1 MIRSATLPAL
11 SYLIP
16 SNIFC
21 RFSKDIDVVDQ
32 EIPFQ
37 LDDFLNCLSEVIG
50 ILFIICY
57 SSAYFLVAI
66 LPISIFYLV
75 LQKLYISSSRQIRR
89 LDMISSSPIFSH
101 FTETVT
107 GATSIRAFNA
117 TERFTEE
124 SINLVSR
131 NNQCCWASL
140 NSNRWLGVRLE
151 NIGNLII
158 LASSTIA
165 VASRG
170 YMSPGMAGLSISY
183 SLMST
188 ETLNW
193 MVRMICGLET
203 NAICLERIFE
213 YCARPEEAA
222 WETEEDHRIQQQWP
236 QSGSIEF
243 ANVSVSYRDS
253 LPPVLKDISFHI
265 RGGEKIG
272 ICGRTGAGKSS
283 LSLLIFRIMEINKGR
298 VQIDGVDISG
308 IGLQRLRQR
317 LTIIPQD
324 PVLFSTS
331 LRLNLDPSRS
341 LSDSTVK
348 GSLDLVGLSDLKDQL
363 DQVQEKGENLSV
375 GQRQLLCLARAILKK
390 TRILVLD
397 EATAAIDVQTDNVVH
412 KIIREQFKDCTV
424 LTIAHRINTI
434 LDSDRVM
441 VLDKGE
447 IVELDK
453 PQLLL
458 KNAESAF
465 YSLAKESG
473 VI

>member
-1 MIRSATLPAL
+1 
-11 SYLIP
+11 
-16 SNIFC
+16 
-21 RFSKDIDVVDQ
+21 
-32 EIPFQ
+32 
-37 LDDFLNCLSEVIG
+37 
-50 ILFIICY
+50 
-57 SSAYFLVAI
+57 
-66 LPISIFYLV
+66 
-75 LQKLYISSSRQIRR
+75 
-89 LDMISSSPIFSH
+89 
-101 FTETVT
+101 
-107 GATSIRAFNA
+107 
-117 TERFTEE
+117 
-124 SINLVSR
+124 
-131 NNQCCWASL
+131 
-140 NSNRWLGVRLE
+140 
-151 NIGNLII
+151 
-158 LASSTIA
+158 
-165 VASRG
+165 
-170 YMSPGMAGLSISY
+170 
-183 SLMST
+183 
-188 ETLNW
+188 
-193 MVRMICGLET
+193 MICGLET

-236 QSGSIEF
+236 KSGSIEF

-283 LSLLIFRIMEINKGR
+283 LSLLIFRIMELNKGR

-348 GSLDLVGLSDLKDQL
+348 ESLDLVGLSDLKDQL
-363 DQVQEKGENLSV
+363 DQEVQEKGENLSV

>member
-1 MIRSATLPAL
+1 MASIRKYRVCECIS
-11 SYLIP
+11 
-16 SNIFC
+16 
-21 RFSKDIDVVDQ
+21 
-32 EIPFQ
+32 
-37 LDDFLNCLSEVIG
+37 
-50 ILFIICY
+50 FISGFI
-57 SSAYFLVAI
+57 A
-66 LPISIFYLV
+66 
-75 LQKLYISSSRQIRR
+75 SSSQGH
-89 LDMISSSPIFSH
+89 LFSH
-101 FTETVT
+101 KGRRED
-107 GATSIRAFNA
+107 R
-117 TERFTEE
+117 
-124 SINLVSR
+124 NLWEDR
-131 NNQCCWASL
+131 
-140 NSNRWLGVRLE
+140 RWE
-151 NIGNLII
+151 IKP
-158 LASSTIA
+158 LA
-165 VASRG
+165 
-170 YMSPGMAGLSISY
+170 PHL
-183 SLMST
+183 
-188 ETLNW
+188 
-193 MVRMICGLET
+193 
-203 NAICLERIFE
+203 
-213 YCARPEEAA
+213 
-222 WETEEDHRIQQQWP
+222 Q
-236 QSGSIEF
+236 
-243 ANVSVSYRDS
+243 
-253 LPPVLKDISFHI
+253 
-265 RGGEKIG
+265 
-272 ICGRTGAGKSS
+272 
-283 LSLLIFRIMEINKGR
+283 GR

-363 DQVQEKGENLSV
+363 DQEVQEKGENLSV